1 MTSTTLASLC
11 QADDEPLCKFMD
23 RFGQLA
29 VQIRNLNPE
38 VVLHSMLLA
47 LQPKKFVG
55 NLYKKPPNNM
65 NELQDWAKDYIKM
78 KEMLRFWNEVRQAGQ
93 N

>member
-1 MTSTTLASLC
+1 
-11 QADDEPLCKFMD
+11 
-23 RFGQLA
+23 
-29 VQIRNLNPE
+29 
-38 VVLHSMLLA
+38 MLLA